1 MEALVS
7 YVLIPHKY
15 INLKQKTLKKTY
27 PLCLGNISKE
37 FTTNNKKKTGLK
49 GYVYVLQ
56 LI

>member
-1 MEALVS
+1 MEAIVS

-27 PLCLGNISKE
+27 PLCLGNIWKK

-49 GYVYVLQ
+49 GCVDVL
-56 LI
+56 